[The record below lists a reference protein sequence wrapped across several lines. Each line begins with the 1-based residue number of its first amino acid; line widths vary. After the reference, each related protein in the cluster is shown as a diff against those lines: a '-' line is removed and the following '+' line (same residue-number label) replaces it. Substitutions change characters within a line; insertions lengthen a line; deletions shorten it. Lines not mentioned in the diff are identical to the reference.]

1 MKTYKLPPK
10 TLLLWQCRAILAWL
24 FLTLACSFFSFSLK
38 AFLIAF
44 LILSVILSVVIFLYL
59 PKYHSL
65 CTIKCLKGAV
75 IIENGV
81 IFRNC
86 HILPYSRL
94 IYTQTTITPLSK
106 LFGLRALTLKAARS
120 RVFVPELTEKDA
132 LDLISR
138 LRKGDTQ

>member
-10 TLLLWQCRAILAWL
+10 TLLLWQCRAVIAW
-24 FLTLACSFFSFSLK
+24 FVLTLACSFFSFSLK
-38 AFLIAF
+38 FFGIAF
-44 LILSVILSVVIFLYL
+44 LVLSVLFSIVIFLYL
-59 PKYHSL
+59 PKFFSL

-75 IIENGV
+75 IVENGV

-94 IYTQTTITPLSK
+94 IYTQTITTPISNF
-106 LFGLRALTLKAARS
+106 FGLRALTLKAARS
-120 RVFVPELTEKDA
+120 RVFIPELTEKDA
-132 LDLISR
+132 LDLVAR

>member
-24 FLTLACSFFSFSLK
+24 VLTLICSFFSFTFK
-38 AFLIAF
+38 FFLIAF
-44 LILSVILSVVIFLYL
+44 LVLSVIFSVFIFLYL
-59 PKYHSL
+59 PKYYSL
-65 CTIKCLKGAV
+65 FSLKCLKGAI

-94 IYTQTTITPLSK
+94 IYTQTITTPISK
-106 LFGLRALTLKAARS
+106 FFGLRALTLKAARS
-120 RVFVPELTEKDA
+120 RVFVPELSEKDA